1 MFIEKEYLESW
12 MKRIMERF
20 DRLENRLIVPP
31 ERERQTYNGELLLD
45 NQDLCIMLN
54 VSKRS
59 LQRYRSLGW
68 LPFKRID
75 QKTFYL
81 QSEVEKFIKEYF
93 DKDGINKNNIHN
105 KMEKTEYHPPRK
117 RFISIHCLS

>member
-12 MKRIMERF
+12 LQRIMERF
-20 DRLENRLIVPP
+20 DRLENHLIKPP
-31 ERERQTYNGELLLD
+31 ERERQTFNNDVLLD

-68 LPFKRID
+68 LPYRRID
-75 QKTFYL
+75 QKTYYL
-81 QSEVEKFIKEYF
+81 QSEVEKFIKEHF
-93 DKDGINKNNIHN
+93 EKRHKHKN
-105 KMEKTEYHPPRK
+105 P
-117 RFISIHCLS
+117 

>member
-1 MFIEKEYLESW
+1 MFIEKEYLEAW
-12 MKRIMERF
+12 MNRIMERF
-20 DRLENRLIVPP
+20 DRLENRITKPP
-31 ERERQTYNGELLLD
+31 EKERHKFNGELLLD

-75 QKTFYL
+75 QKTYYL
-81 QSEVEKFIKEYF
+81 ESEVEKFISERIQKKAAAKERIPF
-93 DKDGINKNNIHN
+93 
-105 KMEKTEYHPPRK
+105 
-117 RFISIHCLS
+117 